1 MNMMDPNRY
10 MPDPYTID
18 KRQVQ
23 HAFGRAA
30 ATYEKSAVLQ
40 AEVLQRMLAR
50 LDLVKLAPHVIL
62 DAGCGTGM
70 GARQLAA
77 RYPGSRVVALD
88 IAQPMLQALV
98 AGAPWASRWASRLT
112 GKARQMPLCA
122 DIEALP
128 LAAGSADLLWSSL
141 AIQWCNDLDV
151 AFAEMYRVLRPEGL
165 LMFSTF
171 GPDTLMELRQS
182 AASGANQHTHV
193 SRFIDMHDIGDA
205 LIRAGFSAPVM
216 DVERF
221 TLTYDDSL
229 GVMRDLKA
237 IGANN
242 ATTGRPKGL
251 EGRTFLNNLAQQYE
265 RFRQADGKLPATYEV
280 VYGHAWKPLT
290 LPDGL
295 QPIKFRPRA

>member
-1 MNMMDPNRY
+1 MMMDQ
-10 MPDPYTID
+10 DQYTLD

-23 HAFGRAA
+23 RAFGRAA
-30 ATYEKSAVLQ
+30 TTYEKSAVLQ

-50 LDLVKLAPHVIL
+50 LDLVKLAPQTIL

-77 RYPGSRVVALD
+77 RYPKSQVVALD
-88 IAQPMLQALV
+88 IAQPMLKTLV
-98 AGAPWASRWASRLT
+98 ANAPWASRWASRLT
-112 GKARQMPLCA
+112 GKARQMPVCA

-128 LAAGSADLLWSSL
+128 ITAGSTDLLWSSL
-141 AIQWCNDLDV
+141 AIQWCNNLDA
-151 AFAEMYRVLRPEGL
+151 AFAEMHRVLRPEGL

-182 AASGANQHTHV
+182 ASAKNQHTHV

-205 LIRAGFSAPVM
+205 LVRAGFSAPVM

-221 TLTYDDSL
+221 TLTYDDALS
-229 GVMRDLKA
+229 VMRDLKA

-242 ATTGRPKGL
+242 ATAGRPRGL
-251 EGRTFLNNLAQQYE
+251 EGRAFLKRLAEQYE

-280 VYGHAWKPLT
+280 VYGHAWKPVT

-295 QPIKFRPRA
+295 QPIIFRPRT